1 MIRRPPRSTL
11 SSSSAASDVYKRQM
25 MYGLLMLLV
34 VTNDVS
40 GFIQLMGAGGTV
52 HANVFIAW
60 MAAYR
65 SLRSPFVDVRL
76 SYNARSSGFG
86 KRAIAAGS
94 VSYAGTES
102 VLSDAEYDQNPD
114 LQMFPA
120 LAGLASHYIAHL
132 VTSTTH
138 KIL

>member
-1 MIRRPPRSTL
+1 M
-11 SSSSAASDVYKRQM
+11 M
-25 MYGLLMLLV
+25 MYGLLMLLIV
-34 VTNDVS
+34 ISDVS
-40 GFIQLMGAGGTV
+40 GFIQLTGAGGTV
-52 HANVFIAW
+52 HANVFTAW

-86 KRAIAAGS
+86 KRAIAARS

-102 VLSDAEYDQNPD
+102 VLSDEEYDKNPD

-120 LAGLASHYIAHL
+120 LAGSAPRYVDSQLQLRYT
-132 VTSTTH
+132 TS
-138 KIL
+138 

>member
-1 MIRRPPRSTL
+1 
-11 SSSSAASDVYKRQM
+11 